1 MTDNPNTRL
10 DPSQSVLALCT
21 AHPGLAEVLASLGFA
36 DILRPGMLQT
46 AGRFMTLPKGA
57 ALKGISLE
65 ALGEGLAAHGFTLV
79 P

>member
-1 MTDNPNTRL
+1 MNDNHPVAIDL
-10 DPSQSVLALCT
+10 AESVYALCT
-21 AHPGLAEVLASLGFA
+21 AHPDLAAVLASLGFA

-57 ALKGISLE
+57 ALKGITSE
-65 ALGEGLAAHGFTLV
+65 ALRAGLAAHGYTIV